1 MEVPNYNGENMLVGA
16 NLLYIKIKNF
26 INEHEG
32 NQSDSGFV
40 RYMLVEYLKDIDE
53 YITDI
58 SAYEFAPRSDNLTK
72 EGILI
77 DLENT
82 KVRINGLLATIG
94 GRRRKSIRRKT
105 SRKGRSRKTYRNGR
119 SRKAYR
125 RSRK

>member
-26 INEHEG
+26 INEHQG
-32 NQSDSGFV
+32 DQSNSGFV

-53 YITDI
+53 YIRDI
-58 SAYEFAPRSDNLTK
+58 TAYNFAPRTDRLTK

-82 KVRINGLLATIG
+82 KTRINGLLSSG

-105 SRKGRSRKTYRNGR
+105 SRKGRSRKAYRKGR
-119 SRKAYR
+119 SRKTYR
-125 RSRK
+125 RSRR

>member
-1 MEVPNYNGENMLVGA
+1 MANPNSYQGEGMLVGA
-16 NLLYIKIKNF
+16 NELCIEIKEFIEIDLNNSLYR
-26 INEHEG
+26 ETL
-32 NQSDSGFV
+32 Q
-40 RYMLVEYLKDIDE
+40 EYLEMVEDYIRDIED
-53 YITDI
+53 YD
-58 SAYEFAPRSDNLTK
+58 FAPRTDRLTK

-82 KVRINGLLATIG
+82 KVRINGLLSNG
-94 GRRRKSIRRKT
+94 GRRRKSRKFRK

>member
-1 MEVPNYNGENMLVGA
+1 MNNPIDYGDDMLIHA
-16 NLLYIKIKNF
+16 NNLCIEIKNF
-26 INEHEG
+26 ISMGQN
-32 NQSDSGFV
+32 DSFDDEV
-40 RYMLVEYLKDIDE
+40 LRDYLVIIDE
-53 YITDI
+53 YIRDI
-58 SAYEFAPRSDNLTK
+58 TGYDFAPRRDRLTK

-82 KVRINGLLATIG
+82 KTRINGLLSTG
-94 GRRRKSIRRKT
+94 GRRRKLSRRKT

>member
-1 MEVPNYNGENMLVGA
+1 MDNPIDYGDDMLIHA
-16 NLLYIKIKNF
+16 NNLCIEIKNF
-26 INEHEG
+26 ISMGQN
-32 NQSDSGFV
+32 DSFDDEV
-40 RYMLVEYLKDIDE
+40 LRDYLVIIDE
-53 YITDI
+53 YIRDI
-58 SAYEFAPRSDNLTK
+58 TSYDFAPRTDRLTK

-82 KVRINGLLATIG
+82 KTRINGLLSSG

-105 SRKGRSRKTYRNGR
+105 SRKFRKGRSRKTYRNGR